1 MPASLDVRRVHG
13 EQRWRIK
20 DPGAEKPRVRGC
32 GESAGGHRVD
42 TGLDYAHR
50 ALVCNRTPTG
60 LKTQTHRLHQPPEKP
75 YVIPATRRGREDVRD
90 VGQGGRRRWGR
101 ARASWGPM

>member
-20 DPGAEKPRVRGC
+20 DPGGEKPRVRGC

-50 ALVCNRTPTG
+50 VLFQGNGIVSLQQNANWIENPNTVCIS
-60 LKTQTHRLHQPPEKP
+60 L
-75 YVIPATRRGREDVRD
+75 RR
-90 VGQGGRRRWGR
+90 
-101 ARASWGPM
+101 SHM